1 MRSKMLDAQII
12 FGKDVIDSL
21 TESMYKESA
30 CILREYIQNAADQI
44 DIAINR
50 GILTQSDAGI
60 YITLKDG
67 NISVRDNATGIP
79 SSEVLKRLVYVAS
92 SDKDGVKQRGMRG
105 IGRLA
110 GLAYCHELQFITSY
124 SGEDKKTILKW
135 DADKMRELLAS
146 PDKSIEAADV
156 IKNIVSLETEPC
168 AKEEHFFE
176 VKLIGIFCQ
185 EDKLLNYDYIKRY
198 LSLVAPLPFD
208 AKFIFKSKILEFVKN
223 NKLSLDEYKVYLNG
237 EQLFKAYNS
246 RIYGNS
252 SGAQR
257 VIDEIYDIDVQ
268 MHYSASG
275 DLLGWSWV
283 AITNFVKQLQVCNVA
298 RGLRFRRGNT
308 QVGDENTLCD
318 LFSESRANHYFLG
331 EIHAC
336 HPLLKPN
343 SQRDHFNQNET
354 FSEFHNVLKKYCE
367 SLTVWFNGASKAQ
380 SAYKAQENVQRLKMN
395 YKEKEDKRDFSSL
408 EERDKLLQ
416 KITAA
421 EKEVSDKNKTLKTYE
436 RKAMAVPHLNTILTN
451 IKKNFDIQETEDFAS
466 TPVSAPAPKAFRSQ
480 KLSKLSRKEQKIIGR
495 IYSVIDNVLLDES
508 LAEELKQKIE
518 EEFK

>member
-1 MRSKMLDAQII
+1 MLDAPII

-44 DIAINR
+44 DIAIER
-50 GILTQSDAGI
+50 GILIPSNAGI

-67 NISVRDNATGIP
+67 NISVRDNATGIQ
-79 SSEVLKRLVYVAS
+79 SGDVLKRLVYVAS
-92 SDKDGVKQRGMRG
+92 SNKDGVKQRGMCG

-110 GLAYCHELQFITSY
+110 GLAYCHELQFTTSY
-124 SGEDKKTILKW
+124 SGEGVKTILKW

-156 IKNIVSLETEPC
+156 IKNIVSLETESC
-168 AKEEHFFE
+168 SKEEHFFE
-176 VKLIGIFCQ
+176 VKLIGICCQ

-208 AKFIFKSKILEFVKN
+208 AKFIFKSKILDFVKN
-223 NKLSLDEYKVYLNG
+223 NKLNLDEYKVYLNG

-252 SGAQR
+252 SGAQK

-268 MHYSASG
+268 RHYSATG
-275 DLLGWSWV
+275 ELLGWSWV

-298 RGLRFRRGNT
+298 RGLRFRRGNI
-308 QVGDENTLCD
+308 QVGDENTLSD

-343 SQRDHFNQNET
+343 SQRDHFNQNKT
-354 FSEFHNVLKKYCE
+354 YSEFHDVLKKYCE

-380 SAYKAQENVQRLKMN
+380 SAYKAQENVQRLKTSF
-395 YKEKEDKRDFSSL
+395 KEKEDNRDFSSR
-408 EERDKLLQ
+408 EERDKMLQ

-421 EKEVSDKNKTLKTYE
+421 EKEAGEKNKTLRTYE
-436 RKAMAVPHLNTILTN
+436 RKATIVPHLDTILDN
-451 IKKNFDIQETEDFAS
+451 IKKNYNIQ
-466 TPVSAPAPKAFRSQ
+466 APEPQTSVFKPDVAPTVYRSQ
-480 KLSKLSRKEQKIIGR
+480 KLSRLSKKDQKIIGR
-495 IYSVIDNVLLDES
+495 VFAVIDNVLLDES

-518 EEFK
+518 DEFK

>member
-1 MRSKMLDAQII
+1 MLDAPII

-44 DIAINR
+44 DIAIGQ
-50 GILTQSDAGI
+50 GILTPSDAGI

-79 SSEVLKRLVYVAS
+79 SDEVLKRLVYVAS

-124 SGEDKKTILKW
+124 SGEGVKTTLKW

-156 IKNIVSLETEPC
+156 IKTIVSLETESC
-168 AKEEHFFE
+168 SKEEHFFE
-176 VKLIGIFCQ
+176 VKLIGICCQ

-252 SGAQR
+252 SGAQK
-257 VIDEIYDIDVQ
+257 VIDEIYDIDVKE
-268 MHYSASG
+268 HYSATG
-275 DLLGWSWV
+275 ELLGWSWV

-298 RGLRFRRGNT
+298 RGLRFRRGNI

-318 LFSESRANHYFLG
+318 LFSENRANHYFLG

-336 HPLLKPN
+336 HPLLRPN

-354 FSEFHNVLKKYCE
+354 YSEFHDVLKKYCE

-380 SAYKAQENVQRLKMN
+380 SAYRAQENVQRLKTSF
-395 YKEKEDKRDFSSL
+395 KDKDVNRNFSSL
-408 EERDKLLQ
+408 EERDKMLQ
-416 KITAA
+416 RITAA
-421 EKEVSDKNKTLKTYE
+421 EKEAEEKNKTLRTYE
-436 RKAMAVPHLNTILTN
+436 RKATVIPHLDTILGN
-451 IKKNFDIQETEDFAS
+451 IKKNYNIQPPEPPTSNPKPAA
-466 TPVSAPAPKAFRSQ
+466 APTAYRSQ
-480 KLSKLSRKEQKIIGR
+480 KLSKLSKKDQKIIGR
-495 IYSVIDNVLLDES
+495 VFAVIDNVLMDEG

-518 EEFK
+518 DEFK